1 MLEMQV
7 IMSKVLK
14 NNPSD
19 PLMNHFKLDYLDFKP
34 ISRGANSN
42 RHMRKPSRRYD
53 EPLEDAP
60 LDTARSH
67 DPHSQQQ
74 VAASTDRQS
83 LDSQVTEKQF
93 KANREGGTVYG
104 PNDSVNK

>member
-14 NNPSD
+14 NNPSN
-19 PLMNHFKLDYLDFKP
+19 PLINHFKLDYLDFKP

-83 LDSQVTEKQF
+83 LDS
-93 KANREGGTVYG
+93 
-104 PNDSVNK
+104 